1 MEFLT
6 DSERDL
12 AEALAT
18 LSYANPFLPERIE
31 GERRALGSA
40 FVDDGSVWYRRPGD
54 ELARPNVERLS
65 ALATEWIE
73 RVRARRAEGGA
84 GASSP
89 TKREVELYEDVAIY
103 HLFHLVDA
111 AMLRSIREQPARR
124 DAQRFPIY
132 TTFADEYARLFDFP
146 EHRRRDL
153 PDPAHLFACLYQVR
167 RAFHWIFTGFIG
179 ASQPAFRLRAAVWQ
193 SVFTHDMRR
202 YRRVLFGRMGDM
214 TTLVTGPSG
223 SGKDLVARAI
233 GFARYVPFDPE
244 TRRFSE
250 DVTQSFAALDLSAMS
265 PTLIESELFGHARG
279 AYTGAVSERAGW
291 LETCPERGTVF
302 LDEIGE
308 LEESIQVKLLRVLE
322 SRTFSR
328 LGETATRRFDGKIV
342 AATNRDLTA
351 AMSEGRFR
359 MDLYFRL
366 CSDMIVTPSLAER
379 AADRP
384 EELHDL
390 VRFLIARMVGE
401 DEAPALAKEVLD
413 WIDRNLG
420 ADYAWPGNVRE
431 LDQCARNILVRGEY
445 LPPSTRTVSA
455 RDRLA
460 DEMLAGDLDAEE
472 LLRRYCTLVYA
483 QAGSYEEAGR
493 RLGLDRRTV
502 KAKIDR
508 EQLDELR
515 ARR

>member
-1 MEFLT
+1 MPLLT
-6 DSERDL
+6 DPEREL

-31 GERRALGSA
+31 AERLALGSA
-40 FVDDGSVWYRRPGD
+40 FVDDGPVWYRRPGD
-54 ELARPNVERLS
+54 LLARPNVERLS
-65 ALATEWIE
+65 TLATEWIE
-73 RVRARRAEGGA
+73 RIRKRRLEGGSRA
-84 GASSP
+84 GSP
-89 TKREVELYEDVAIY
+89 SKHEIEIYEDVAIY
-103 HLFHLVDA
+103 HLFHLVDE
-111 AMLRSIREQPARR
+111 AMLQSIRESSSSR
-124 DAQRFPIY
+124 DAPRFPIF

-146 EHRRRDL
+146 EHRRPDL

-179 ASQPAFRLRAAVWQ
+179 ASRPAFRLRAAVWQ

-244 TRRFSE
+244 TRRFAE
-250 DVTQSFAALDLSAMS
+250 DVTKSFAALDLSAMS

-279 AYTGAVSERAGW
+279 AFTGAVGERVGW

-328 LGETATRRFDGKIV
+328 LGETATRRFEGKIV

-351 AMSEGRFR
+351 AISEGRFR

-384 EELHDL
+384 EELRDL
-390 VRFLIARMVGE
+390 VRFLAARMVGD
-401 DEAPALAKEVLD
+401 DEAPALAREVLA

-420 ADYAWPGNVRE
+420 ADYTWPGNVRE

-445 LPPSTRTVSA
+445 HPPSVRATSA
-455 RDRLA
+455 RDRFA
-460 DEMLAGDLDAEE
+460 AEMLEGELAAEE
-472 LLRRYCTLVYA
+472 LLQRYCTLVYA

-508 EQLDELR
+508 ERLESLR
-515 ARR
+515 HPT